1 MACSSGRMR
10 RSASLRISPASSAT
24 RRKAS
29 SPRRRCR
36 CRPARPSSPPASRP
50 ATSICVPSCSRART
64 RSASSRA
71 VSPGSPSRTARSSS
85 IRARG
90 AEPRTPGYWMGRLVP
105 PLPARGERPFGRAD
119 MLSRTAD
126 NLYWLSRYTERADFV
141 ARILDATLRLAA
153 LPASYGGERNE
164 WEGAV
169 AAAADLDEFRRLYSV
184 VNEDTVRDFLAFS
197 PNNPSSIASAIETA
211 RENARSVRTA
221 LTTEMWEAIN
231 GAWLELKRFD
241 KTAMSPEEFGRFLDW
256 AKGVSL
262 AFDGSAYR
270 TMLRNDAYW
279 FTRLGLAI
287 ERADNTARILDV
299 KFHLLLPE
307 TERVGGSL
315 DYFQWTTILREVS
328 ALTAYHWVYR
338 ESVKPWLVADLLI
351 LNRQLPRSL
360 ANCYELLVRH
370 LDLVADAYGRRGPS
384 QRLASNTLAK
394 LTGARIEGIF
404 EAGLHEF
411 INEFIEENNKL
422 GVAIV
427 EQYLV

>member
-1 MACSSGRMR
+1 
-10 RSASLRISPASSAT
+10 
-24 RRKAS
+24 
-29 SPRRRCR
+29 
-36 CRPARPSSPPASRP
+36 
-50 ATSICVPSCSRART
+50 
-64 RSASSRA
+64 
-71 VSPGSPSRTARSSS
+71 
-85 IRARG
+85 
-90 AEPRTPGYWMGRLVP
+90 
-105 PLPARGERPFGRAD
+105 

-141 ARILDATLRLAA
+141 ARILDATMRLAA

-169 AAAADLDEFRRLYSV
+169 AAAGNLDEFKRLYSA

-197 PNNPSSIASAIETA
+197 PNNPSSIANAIEVA
-211 RENARSVRTA
+211 RENARAVRTA

-231 GAWLELKRFD
+231 GAWLELKDFNGAEMNR
-241 KTAMSPEEFGRFLDW
+241 EEFARFLEW
-256 AKGVSL
+256 VKNVSL
-262 AFDGSAYR
+262 SFDGSAYR

-299 KFHLLLPE
+299 KYHVLLPQ

-338 ESVKPWLVADLLI
+338 QSVKPWLVADLLI
-351 LNRQLPRSL
+351 LNRQMPRSL

-384 QRLASNTLAK
+384 QRLASAMQARLSGAK
-394 LTGARIEGIF
+394 IDGIF
-404 EAGLHEF
+404 ALGMHEF
-411 INEFIEENNKL
+411 ITDFVSENNKL
-422 GVAIV
+422 GAAIA